1 MTNAKSPA
9 SKTAKT
15 KKLLLFPG
23 DPLIKT
29 LKPEYYIV
37 VDPSTLTSAEV
48 FDLGGGGNDGTDKQP
63 DEPDEPDDPT
73 ESDLEAPNLE
83 DIILISK
90 TLVTDGNKN
99 QYIEFKFNIKNHVGE
114 AVIGAEGY
122 VN

>member
-1 MTNAKSPA
+1 MSNAKSPA

-37 VDPSTLTSAEV
+37 VDPSTLTSSDV
-48 FDLGGGGNDGTDKQP
+48 FDLGGGDTKPEDPGDGN
-63 DEPDEPDDPT
+63 ET
-73 ESDLEAPNLE
+73 ESGLEAPNLE

-90 TLVTDGNKN
+90 TMVTDGNKN
-99 QYIEFKFNIKNHVGE
+99 QYVEFKFNIKNHVGE
-114 AVIGAEGY
+114 AVIGVEGY
-122 VN
+122 GQ